1 MLDLGLGALAHANR
15 HAAYAPM
22 ENHRWPELSI
32 IQAAHAAELLIKARI
47 AQEHPLLIF
56 EKLPSSNQATNE
68 HLALEDLFTQGRTF
82 QWPDLPERLWA
93 TTGISIPQ
101 KNKFNEFGKLRNCI
115 QHFAPRLGLDAS
127 GETLRFIFDVID
139 PFINECWSLFAI
151 DYDEDDEKYIYFV
164 RSLVSREILFLV
176 SPEAAESFES
186 WDADWTKATKKYK
199 KEIYER
205 VKKALA
211 NSTQK

>member
-1 MLDLGLGALAHANR
+1 M
-15 HAAYAPM
+15 
-22 ENHRWPELSI
+22 
-32 IQAAHAAELLIKARI
+32 
-47 AQEHPLLIF
+47 
-56 EKLPSSNQATNE
+56 
-68 HLALEDLFTQGRTF
+68 
-82 QWPDLPERLWA
+82 PERLWA